1 MARDGIGLRRV
12 GARRRWALVALVAL
26 AIAVGAVACGGGGGG
41 GGGDGDASARW
52 DTAVWG
58 SARWAP

>member
-1 MARDGIGLRRV
+1 MARDGFGTPRA
-12 GARRRWALVALVAL
+12 GARRRWALVVITAL
-26 AIAVGAVACGGGGGG
+26 AIALAAVACGGGGGG
-41 GGGDGDASARW
+41 GGTDGSARW

>member
-1 MARDGIGLRRV
+1 MARDGFGSRRA
-12 GARRRWALVALVAL
+12 GARRRWALVVITAL
-26 AIAVGAVACGGGGGG
+26 AIALAVVACGGGGGT
-41 GGGDGDASARW
+41 DGAARW